1 MKNSKKSNFTFHL
14 DSKLSLQ
21 QLEQSSSLI
30 SNAATAVDLEL
41 TDRVAVTTLIS
52 MILYYVWK
60 PEPQIREIASKLVI
74 LKYIC
79 NND

>member
-52 MILYYVWK
+52 MILYYV
-60 PEPQIREIASKLVI
+60 
-74 LKYIC
+74 
-79 NND
+79 